1 MLLGEACLHG
11 LAVGVEGGDGGAGG
25 FCHQQAWAV
34 EEEQQAEEHGEF
46 AGADAATSV
55 HALHRGCFGL
65 QKQCMGPH
73 AGEFVPH
80 GASLG
85 KYAACEEFSR
95 TRRRGCGGFI
105 RYTGQHG

>member
-1 MLLGEACLHG
+1 MLLGEARFHG
-11 LAVGVEGGDGGAGG
+11 RAVGAEGGDGGACGLR
-25 FCHQQAWAV
+25 HEQARAV
-34 EEEQQAEEHGEF
+34 EEEQQAEEHGDFVE
-46 AGADAATSV
+46 GDAATSV

-65 QKQCMGPH
+65 EKQCMRPH

-85 KYAACEEFSR
+85 KYVACEEFSR
-95 TRRRGCGGFI
+95 TRRAGCKGLI